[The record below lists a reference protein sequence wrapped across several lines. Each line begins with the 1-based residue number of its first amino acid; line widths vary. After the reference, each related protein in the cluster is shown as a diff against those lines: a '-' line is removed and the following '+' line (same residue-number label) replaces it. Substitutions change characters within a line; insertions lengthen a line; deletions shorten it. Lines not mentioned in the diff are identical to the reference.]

1 MSEEKYKNYGSDSV
15 NQMANHILAGD
26 IERIHK
32 WTSAATSLGIVEK
45 YSTKEEPEKKS
56 TKGSIKNKSDNSL
69 LGKLFKLVWDTI
81 NNNGLPFEVLTNI
94 ELYKK
99 SIINEDFITS
109 FVKALN
115 NNVIIVP
122 IKIVNITNLNLTSYN
137 HNGHAIDAAIR
148 VELGFRMY
156 VSFFLP
162 SLDPDQTNMY
172 YDKDHIY
179 LELNSGNPSYKSVR
193 KEILDSFKDLD
204 IEMEQ
209 VSDTLDNL
217 VKTNPEYHKMVYDRN
232 KAIINL
238 NLLKSKI
245 KDLNDKIYKLE
256 SGVLPDNLIEENRDK
271 FKRKRVKLFNAFL
284 ENTSK
289 PRVTIVNPETSG
301 SNLYGN
307 YSTPPF
313 PEYFLDDADDFNTSS
328 LESASYEDYIDYDN
342 GVYFDFDGNSYEID
356 NLNLEKLDYLLEQD
370 LMSLESSDSIIAFR
384 GL

>member
-1 MSEEKYKNYGSDSV
+1 MSKEEVKKYVTLS
-15 NQMANHILAGD
+15 QMANEVLGNN
-26 IERIHK
+26 IEHPSK
-32 WTSAATSLGIVEK
+32 WDGT
-45 YSTKEEPEKKS
+45 YSTSVNIQNIPTK
-56 TKGSIKNKSDNSL
+56 KGSIKNKSDNSL

-81 NNNGLPFEVLTNI
+81 NNNGLSFEVLTNM

-109 FVKALN
+109 FIKALN

-137 HNGHAIDAAIR
+137 HNGYAIDAAIR
-148 VELGFRMY
+148 NELGFRMY

-172 YDKDHIY
+172 YDEDHIY
-179 LELNSGNPSYKSVR
+179 LELNSGNPSYKYIR

-232 KAIINL
+232 KATINL
-238 NLLKSKI
+238 NLLKNKI

-289 PRVTIVNPETSG
+289 SKVTHIPIG

-307 YSTPPF
+307 YSTSPLQ
-313 PEYFLDDADDFNTSS
+313 YLVDDADDFNTSLLKS
-328 LESASYEDYIDYDN
+328 VSYEDYIDYDN

-356 NLNLEKLDYLLEQD
+356 NLNLEKLNCLLEQD

>member
-245 KDLNDKIYKLE
+245 NDLNDKIYKLE

>member
-26 IERIHK
+26 IERINK

-245 KDLNDKIYKLE
+245 NDLNDKIYKLE

>member
-204 IEMEQ
+204 IETEQ
-209 VSDTLDNL
+209 VSNTLDNL

-245 KDLNDKIYKLE
+245 NDLNDKIYKLE

>member
-1 MSEEKYKNYGSDSV
+1 MSEEKYNNCVSDSV
-15 NQMANHILAGD
+15 NQMANQILAGD

-45 YSTKEEPEKKS
+45 YSTKEWAEKKS

-179 LELNSGNPSYKSVR
+179 LELNTGNPSYKSVR

-209 VSDTLDNL
+209 VSNTLDNL

-232 KAIINL
+232 KATINL
-238 NLLKSKI
+238 NLLKNKI

-289 PRVTIVNPETSG
+289 PRVTIIDPETSG

-307 YSTPPF
+307 YSTPPL

-328 LESASYEDYIDYDN
+328 LESVSYEDYIDYDN

-356 NLNLEKLDYLLEQD
+356 NLNLEKLDHLLEQD

>member
-1 MSEEKYKNYGSDSV
+1 MSEEKYKNYVSDSV
-15 NQMANHILAGD
+15 NQMANQILAGD

-69 LGKLFKLVWDTI
+69 LGKLFKLVWYTI
-81 NNNGLPFEVLTNI
+81 NNNGLSFEVLTNI

-109 FVKALN
+109 FIKALN

-148 VELGFRMY
+148 EELGFRMY

-179 LELNSGNPSYKSVR
+179 LELNNGNPSYKSVR

-232 KAIINL
+232 KATINL

-289 PRVTIVNPETSG
+289 PKVTHIPIG

-307 YSTPPF
+307 YSTPPL
-313 PEYFLDDADDFNTSS
+313 PEYFLDDANDFNTSS
-328 LESASYEDYIDYDN
+328 LESVSYEDYIDYDN

>member
-1 MSEEKYKNYGSDSV
+1 MSEEKYKNYVSDSV
-15 NQMANHILAGD
+15 NQMANQILAGD

-32 WTSAATSLGIVEK
+32 WTNAAASLGIVEK

-69 LGKLFKLVWDTI
+69 IGKLFKIVWDTI
-81 NNNGLPFEVLTNI
+81 NNNGLSFEVLTNM

-109 FVKALN
+109 FIKALN

-137 HNGHAIDAAIR
+137 HNGYAIDAAIIE
-148 VELGFRMY
+148 ELGFRMY

-172 YDKDHIY
+172 YDEDHIY
-179 LELNSGNPSYKSVR
+179 LELNSGNSSYKSIK
-193 KEILDSFKDLD
+193 KEILDSFKDLN

-232 KAIINL
+232 KATINL
-238 NLLKSKI
+238 NLLKNKI

-271 FKRKRVKLFNAFL
+271 FKRKRVKLFNTFL

-289 PRVTIVNPETSG
+289 SKVTHIPIG

-307 YSTPPF
+307 YSTSPL
-313 PEYFLDDADDFNTSS
+313 PEYLVDDADDFNTSS
-328 LESASYEDYIDYDN
+328 LESVSYEDYIDYDN

-356 NLNLEKLDYLLEQD
+356 NLNLEKLDCLLEQD